1 MEVLSLELVQ
11 AGQLIVKL
19 VDLSNTTA
27 TVGVKECL
35 ALSLVNAQ
43 LFPQGLNGF
52 LQVMQTLLPV
62 LLLTIELLQPGTEP
76 PNVLLVETELLG
88 GVAIVLYNS
97 AVGLGLRGA
106 EFCPELDDV
115 L

>member
-27 TVGVKECL
+27 TVGIKERL
-35 ALSLVNAQ
+35 ALGLINAQ

-52 LQVMQTLLPV
+52 LQVTQTLLPV
-62 LLLTIELLQPGTEP
+62 LLLTVELLQPGTQP
-76 PNVLLVETELLG
+76 PNILLVETELLG
-88 GVAIVLYNS
+88 GVAVVLYNG
-97 AVGLGLRGA
+97 AVRLGLRGA